1 MNPIERDFSH
11 IQRDALDN
19 SDFPHPNKTMN
30 MVSDYIEKE
39 LNSN

>member
-19 SDFPHPNKTMN
+19 SDFPCPKETMD